1 MNTVLSLGGSVLA
14 ADLDP
19 DRFQSYGTLVAD
31 LAADHRVGVVTGGGP
46 TARDYIEAARELGAD
61 ETDLDGLGVAVTRL
75 NARLLIA
82 AVGSSA
88 HPTVVE
94 EIDRARE
101 VIRRGDVPIMGGT
114 VAGHTTDAVAAS
126 LAEAVDADRL
136 VLGTSV
142 DGVYSGDP
150 AGDDAVDKFDRIA
163 ADDLVALIADI
174 GLDAGSNAPVDLL
187 AAKMIQRSGIETV
200 VCDGSDP
207 AIVRAAATD
216 GDHDGT
222 IVEP

>member
-1 MNTVLSLGGSVLA
+1 MNTVISLGGSVLA

-19 DRFQSYGTLVAD
+19 ERFRAYGDLVAD
-31 LAADHRVGVVTGGGP
+31 LATDQQIGVVTGGGP
-46 TARDYIEAARELGAD
+46 TAREYIGVARDLGAD
-61 ETDLDGLGVAVTRL
+61 ETDLDALGVSVTRL

-82 AVGSSA
+82 AVGSAA
-88 HPTVVE
+88 HPTVVR

-101 VIRRGDVPIMGGT
+101 VVRRGDVPIMGGT

-126 LAEAVDADRL
+126 LAESVDADRL

-150 AGDDAVDKFDRIA
+150 AGEDTVEKFDRIA
-163 ADDLVALIADI
+163 ADDLVSLIADI
-174 GLDAGSNAPVDLL
+174 ELEAGSNAPVDLL
-187 AAKMIQRSGIETV
+187 AAKLIQRSGIETV
-200 VCDGSDP
+200 VCDGTDLET
-207 AIVRAAATD
+207 VREAAT
-216 GDHDGT
+216 GDDHGGT

>member
-1 MNTVLSLGGSVLA
+1 MNTVISLGGSVLA

-19 DRFQSYGTLVAD
+19 ERFRTYGDLVAD
-31 LAADHRVGVVTGGGP
+31 LAADHRLAVVTGGGP
-46 TARDYIEAARELGAD
+46 TAREYIGTARELGAN
-61 ETDLDGLGVAVTRL
+61 ETDLDALGVAVTRL

-82 AVGSSA
+82 AVGSPA
-88 HPTVVE
+88 HPTVPTG
-94 EIDRARE
+94 IDRARE
-101 VIRRGDVPIMGGT
+101 IHRTGDVPIMGGT

-126 LAEAVDADRL
+126 LAESVDADRL

-150 AGDDAVDKFDRIA
+150 NVEEDVEKFDRIDA
-163 ADDLVALIADI
+163 GDLVGLIAEID
-174 GLDAGSNAPVDLL
+174 LDAGSNAPVDLL

-207 AIVRAAATD
+207 AIVRAAAT
-216 GDHDGT
+216 GDAPGT
-222 IVEP
+222 VVEP